1 MSAQAAIVKQAAES
15 LKAKQDSKKV
25 VVGFDG
31 FIDEIIHVVRERQ
44 SDSEFT
50 RIETITE
57 FGQKITAA
65 SGLSANIEFVPQQ
78 VKLGG
83 NGPIMANA
91 LVAQGYSIDYIGAL
105 GTGDI
110 HPVYK
115 EFAERCASVITL
127 TDPGRT
133 DALEFDDGKLMM
145 AKMNNLVDVNWDTLL
160 KFASKEKLKSM
171 AEEAKLLA
179 FTNWTELPN
188 YNSMLKGFT
197 ELLGECANRPGVFID
212 LADPAK
218 RLESDIKEVCELITK
233 LQNHADVIL
242 GLNENESVQIADIYG
257 INEEDFVKR
266 AEALRVALKLSV
278 IVIHPIAGAAV
289 ADGVD
294 NVWIDGPYTKK
305 PKLTTGAGDN
315 FNSGFCNAWMAGLTG
330 HEAIAVGVCT
340 SGFYVR
346 ECRSPKREELLDFM
360 NRWSVLNCGDI

>member
-1 MSAQAAIVKQAAES
+1 MSSQAVIVKQAADS
-15 LKAKQDSKKV
+15 LKAKQTSKKV

-44 SDSEFT
+44 SDTEFT

-57 FGQKITAA
+57 FSQKIGAA

-91 LVAQGYSIDYIGAL
+91 LVAQGYAIDYIGAL

-115 EFAERCASVITL
+115 EFAEKCSSVITM

-133 DALEFDDGKLMM
+133 DALEFNDGKLMM
-145 AKMNNLVDVNWDTLL
+145 AKMNNLVDVNWETLL
-160 KFASKEKLKSM
+160 KFASKEKLKAM

-188 YNSMLKGFT
+188 YNSMLIGFT
-197 ELLGECANRPGVFID
+197 ELLSECTNRPGVFID

-218 RLESDIKEVCELITK
+218 RLESDIAEVCKLISN

-242 GLNENESVQIADIYG
+242 GLNENESVQIATIYG
-257 INEEDFVKR
+257 INEDDFTKR
-266 AEALRVALKLSV
+266 AEAIRVAMAVSV

-289 ADGVD
+289 ADGKE

-346 ECRSPKREELLDFM
+346 ECRSPNPAELIDFM
-360 NRWSVLNCGDI
+360 NRWSAIDCNEI

>member
-1 MSAQAAIVKQAAES
+1 MSSQAAIVKQAAES
-15 LKAKQDSKKV
+15 LSAKQKTQKV

-44 SDSEFT
+44 SDTAFT

-57 FGQKITAA
+57 FGQKISAA

-91 LVAQGYSIDYIGAL
+91 LVAQGYKIDYIGAL

-115 EFAERCASVITL
+115 EFAEKCTSVITL

-133 DALEFDDGKLMM
+133 DALEFNDGKLMM
-145 AKMNNLVDVNWDTLL
+145 AKMNNLVDVNWETLL
-160 KFASKEKLKSM
+160 KFVSKEKLKSLV
-171 AEEAKLLA
+171 EEAKLLA

-188 YNSMLKGFT
+188 YNSLLKGFT
-197 ELLGECANRPGVFID
+197 ELLGECSNRPGVFID

-218 RLESDIKEVCELITK
+218 RLESDIAEVCQLLTK
-233 LQNHADVIL
+233 LQDHADVIL
-242 GLNENESVQIADIYG
+242 GLNENESVQIASIYG
-257 INEEDFVKR
+257 IAEEDFVKR
-266 AEALRVALKLSV
+266 AEALRVALNVSV

-289 ADGVD
+289 ANGKE
-294 NVWIDGPYTKK
+294 NVWIDGPYTQK

-315 FNSGFCNAWMAGLTG
+315 FNSGFCNAWIAGLSG
-330 HEAIAVGVCT
+330 YESIAVGVCT

-346 ECRSPKREELLDFM
+346 ECRSPNPAELVDFM
-360 NRWSVLNCGDI
+360 NRWSAIDCNEI